1 MKIELLKLIKN
12 IPILSMLL
20 LWIII
25 SAFTFPRSQSK
36 FPILE
41 IFAFNGL
48 VNKANPFI
56 FIFSSI
62 NAYITVIIIPVICHL
77 AFIKDIG
84 IFMAGRSHFF
94 KKSLF
99 AITFF
104 KVLAIG
110 SILALTYIVIFLI
123 YFIVIYYRF
132 EVSLLNSFSLIMF
145 LYFKFM
151 CSSVLYSY
159 FLILLQSLISSKR
172 SVVYYGFYLIG
183 MGFLVVYIEDNYT
196 PYNWYVNGLGYY
208 SRLHSNKSFQVA
220 QDFTS
225 ELLMAS
231 LVSVFCLVFYFLY
244 ERKKAFY

>member
-1 MKIELLKLIKN
+1 
-12 IPILSMLL
+12 
-20 LWIII
+20 
-25 SAFTFPRSQSK
+25 
-36 FPILE
+36 
-41 IFAFNGL
+41 
-48 VNKANPFI
+48 
-56 FIFSSI
+56 
-62 NAYITVIIIPVICHL
+62 
-77 AFIKDIG
+77 
-84 IFMAGRSHFF
+84 
-94 KKSLF
+94 
-99 AITFF
+99 
-104 KVLAIG
+104 
-110 SILALTYIVIFLI
+110 
-123 YFIVIYYRF
+123 
-132 EVSLLNSFSLIMF
+132 
-145 LYFKFM
+145 M
-151 CSSVLYSY
+151 CISVLYSY